1 MKSVVFPWPP
11 KELSPNASIHWAK
24 KAKFKKA
31 YRETCWALTL
41 EAKLETNSLGK
52 IPIEITFYPP
62 DRRHRD
68 ADNMVASIKAGLDGL
83 ADALKVNDRQF
94 LPTFTFKEEIKGL
107 VRVQLLDGIE

>member
-11 KELSPNASIHWAK
+11 KELSPNANIHWAK

-41 EAKLETNSLGK
+41 EAKLETKALGK

-68 ADNMVASIKAGLDGL
+68 ADNMVASIKAGLVGL

-94 LPTFTFKEEIKGL
+94 LPTFKFSDEIKGM
-107 VRVQLLDGIE
+107 VKVQLTI